1 MWGAVPGE
9 PGREK
14 GRLNSLS
21 SASPMSLR
29 WSAWW
34 RWVQIRNL
42 LLGAHALGFGVGLT
56 SGQAMTSARSRR
68 LRGLAEA
75 EVAVCCVHVGT
86 VTKRKPATGA
96 PPLPSVFLSDLPD
109 ASENS
114 RA

>member
-1 MWGAVPGE
+1 MPCPGAWARKGAFEFPVLRE
-9 PGREK
+9 PGIAALERMVAM
-14 GRLNSLS
+14 G
-21 SASPMSLR
+21 A
-29 WSAWW
+29 A
-34 RWVQIRNL
+34 IRNL

-96 PPLPSVFLSDLPD
+96 RPLPSVFLSDLPD